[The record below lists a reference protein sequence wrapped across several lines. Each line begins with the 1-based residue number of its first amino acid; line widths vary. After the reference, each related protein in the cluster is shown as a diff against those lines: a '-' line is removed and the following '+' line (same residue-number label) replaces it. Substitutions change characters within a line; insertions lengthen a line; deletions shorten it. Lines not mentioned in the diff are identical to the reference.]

1 MVRKTARKWT
11 TQLGGKS
18 QATATQKSG
27 KGKMKRVK
35 RKFKSKTDLKPPSHS
50 LLLYDPQVALQEL
63 KSRHPPVQ
71 KEVGLTNITMQIASY
86 QSSRKKY
93 NLIQSRLALSK
104 QVSRFKLPVDMRLLE
119 ALSPQGYI
127 MKYCSICKRRQA
139 LYKRSFDKF
148 DRSRNGILSFQEM
161 EKALID
167 LYCNTITSQHISQVT
182 DILLVDESTK
192 ITYKLFFPLCALS
205 ERLLYNVF
213 ETNDRQHDEHREK
226 YKVEEADFS
235 GLKWKF
241 QSCHLSDEMKK
252 LIYLL

>member
-1 MVRKTARKWT
+1 MVRKTARKWS

-18 QATATQKSG
+18 QAKVTQKSG

-35 RKFKSKTDLKPPSHS
+35 SKFKSKPDLKPPSHS

-63 KSRHPPVQ
+63 KSRHPPVK
-71 KEVGLTNITMQIASY
+71 KEVGLTNITMQIARY
-86 QSSRKKY
+86 QASRKKY

-104 QVSRFKLPVDMRLLE
+104 QISRFKLPVDMRLLE
-119 ALSPQGYI
+119 
-127 MKYCSICKRRQA
+127 
-139 LYKRSFDKF
+139 
-148 DRSRNGILSFQEM
+148 
-161 EKALID
+161 D
-167 LYCNTITSQHISQVT
+167 LYCNTITSQHIRQVT
-182 DILLVDESTK
+182 GILLVDESTK

-205 ERLLYNVF
+205 ERLLYNLF

-241 QSCHLSDEMKK
+241 QSCRLSDEMKK